1 MKLTTLEDN
10 DISLGCGCTKNNLN
24 DNVFTPVP
32 GIDAPVSCGRCGH
45 SPCRC
50 GGRGAN
56 TVTQNPVINVNVG
69 NKGSNGGF
77 QLPSMFPSMLPQSN
91 GANNQYVDELI
102 QANKRISDLEHQP
115 PKVEVQKVERPVIID
130 RKVPQIQKVYTT
142 VPIDRIKA
150 VKQVVDKIIPLDRIK
165 TMFKKQDVV
174 IPLEKIKYAN
184 PNTQRS
190 SFEGE
195 YK

>member
-10 DISLGCGCTKNNLN
+10 ADSLGCGCTKNNLN
-24 DNVFTPVP
+24 DSVFTPIP
-32 GIDAPVSCGRCGH
+32 GIDAAASCGRCGH

-50 GGRGAN
+50 GKGAN

-77 QLPSMFPSMLPQSN
+77 QLPNMFPTMLPQG
-91 GANNQYVDELI
+91 GASNNQYVDELI

-130 RKVPQIQKVYTT
+130 RKIPQVQKVYTT